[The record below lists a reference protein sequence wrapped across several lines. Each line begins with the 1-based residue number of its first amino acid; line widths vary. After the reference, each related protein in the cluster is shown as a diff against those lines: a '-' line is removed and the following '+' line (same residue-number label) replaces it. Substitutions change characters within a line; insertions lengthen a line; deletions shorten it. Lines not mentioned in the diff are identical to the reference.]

1 MAEAIKDFF
10 IGMPWGL
17 YIILILSFGLLIAS
31 WIVPP
36 LGAISPSALQGTA
49 LILGATWL
57 FYVTA
62 HIPEFIEKGAKI
74 KASVGNASI
83 EIGKHRKKHLN
94 EETAEEEE
102 EINEDRP
109 ERETE

>member
-1 MAEAIKDFF
+1 MAEAIRDFF
-10 IGMPWGL
+10 LGMPVGL
-17 YIILILSFGLLIAS
+17 YVIIVLVFGLLIAS
-31 WIVPP
+31 WVVPP
-36 LGAISPSALQGTA
+36 LGIISSSALQGAA

-83 EIGKHRKKHLN
+83 EIGKHKKRVLD
-94 EETAEEEE
+94 EEKVEED
-102 EINEDRP
+102 EIEP
-109 ERETE
+109 GPETEF

>member
-1 MAEAIKDFF
+1 MSEVVKDFF

-17 YIILILSFGLLIAS
+17 YIILILSFFLLVAS

-74 KASVGNASI
+74 KASVGNATI
-83 EIGKHRKKHLN
+83 EIGKHKKRTL
-94 EETAEEEE
+94 EESEAEVEEDGQE
-102 EINEDRP
+102 SVD
-109 ERETE
+109 